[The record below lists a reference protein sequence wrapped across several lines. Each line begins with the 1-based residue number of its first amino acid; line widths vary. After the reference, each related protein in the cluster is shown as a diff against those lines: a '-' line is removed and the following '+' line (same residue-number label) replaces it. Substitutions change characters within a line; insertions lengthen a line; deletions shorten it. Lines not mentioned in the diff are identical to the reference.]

1 MLQPNSQAARC
12 TAEITRILIFS
23 LISSL
28 LACSANSQDFN
39 RDVRQILATHCFA
52 CHGPDASHR
61 ESDLRFDERNNPIE
75 SSAIVPGDPSSSGM
89 IERITSGDQDHVM
102 PPPEFGNSLNSAQ
115 IEILKKWIAGGAKYE
130 RHWAFVA
137 PSRTE
142 APKSRSSFVA
152 NQIDE
157 FVFKKLQDAN
167 LNPNAAADRY
177 TLLRRLYLDL
187 VGLPPTIEETDTFL
201 NSKDPEAYRKVVDQ
215 LLGSPRFGEKW
226 AQFWLDL
233 ARYSDTNGYEKDR
246 PRAIWP
252 YRDWVIRAFNNDM
265 PFDKFT
271 IDQIAGDMLP
281 SPKTDQLVAT
291 GFHRNTMLN
300 EEGGIDPLEFRYLAM
315 VDRVATTG
323 TVWLGLTVGCAQ
335 CHTHKYDPISHTDYY
350 RFLALLN
357 NADEPDLRIPSE
369 KSGEDKVNSE
379 IKALESELLMK
390 LSQRLESQPAKFGK
404 EWQTWIESSQS
415 SAINW
420 AIATPTELSSN
431 LPFLKTLDD
440 SSIFSTGDTTK
451 RDEFF
456 ISFQLDG
463 TPITGIRL
471 EALPDERLP
480 GMGPGRTYYEG
491 RKGDFF
497 VSEISVTL
505 DGKPIDFNNASHDFS
520 KPDDTKPKTTAS
532 NVFDGN
538 GSTGWSPG
546 NNKAERLKLVINPT
560 SPINGKGKLTVRLLF
575 ERHYTASLGRFRF
588 SFTGEKAPSAN
599 RFDENLE
606 EILTK
611 SKSFPSSQYSMFQA
625 ELTSAEFKTVQLA
638 FAESIKDLES
648 NTKTLNKLK
657 NTKPP
662 QTETLIFR
670 EREARNP
677 RRTFRHHRGE
687 YLSPREEVT
696 PGILSIFQNPEDEQ
710 SNPTN
715 RLELAHWLVSDKN
728 PLASRVAVNRIWY
741 QIFGTGLMKTNAD
754 FGLQA
759 EMPSHPELLDW
770 LAFQFQNEL
779 KWSTKELIRYIV
791 MSNTYRQASNFSVDK
806 ENADPE
812 NRLLSRGPSFRVS
825 GEMVRDIAL
834 SATGVLSSKMYGP
847 GVKPPQPAGVTELAW
862 GSGKWSP
869 SNGEDRYRRSIY
881 TFKKR
886 TAAFAA
892 FTVFDA
898 PTGEACIA
906 TRNRSNTPLQA
917 LTVLND
923 PMFIELNQ
931 KFAKNVIEQNFPT
944 PAMAITYIFRR
955 FLTRLPT
962 EFESSELNQFYQT
975 QLTRLQDG
983 AIDSEAIGGK
993 DATAEQAAFAMVSR
1007 IIMNLDE
1014 TITKR

>member
-1 MLQPNSQAARC
+1 MFHRTFQTARR
-12 TAEITRILIFS
+12 TAELTQILTFI

-28 LACSANSQDFN
+28 LAGLANSQDFN
-39 RDVRQILATHCFA
+39 RDVRPILATHCFA
-52 CHGPDASHR
+52 CHGPDDSHR
-61 ESDLRFDERNNPIE
+61 ESDLRFDQRDNPIE
-75 SSAIVPGDPSSSGM
+75 SSAIVPGDPSNSGM
-89 IERITSGDQDHVM
+89 IERITSSDQDHVM
-102 PPPEFGNSLNSAQ
+102 PPPEFGNALNRAQ
-115 IEILKKWIAGGAKYE
+115 IEVLKKWIASGAKYE
-130 RHWAFVA
+130 RHWAFVTPTRPDA
-137 PSRTE
+137 PET
-142 APKSRSSFVA
+142 RSNFVA

-157 FVFKKLQDAN
+157 FVFRKLQDAK
-167 LNPNAAADRY
+167 LTPNPIADRY

-187 VGLPPTIEETDTFL
+187 VGLPPTIEQTDSFL
-201 NSKDPEAYRKVVDQ
+201 NSTDPEAYRKVVEQ

-226 AQFWLDL
+226 AQPWLDL

-252 YRDWVIRAFNNDM
+252 YRDWVIKAFNNDM

-271 IDQIAGDMLP
+271 VDQIAGDMLP
-281 SPKTDQLVAT
+281 STKTDQLVAT

-335 CHTHKYDPISHTDYY
+335 CHTHKYDPISHTDYF

-357 NADEPDLRIPSE
+357 NADEPDLRIPVEKNSE
-369 KSGEDKVNSE
+369 NKVISE
-379 IKALESELLMK
+379 IKALESELLRK
-390 LSQRLESQPAKFGK
+390 LSSRRKSQPAKFDK
-404 EWQTWIESSQS
+404 EWRTWIEFSQS
-415 SAINW
+415 NAVDW
-420 AIATPTELSSN
+420 KIATPSELASN

-456 ISFQLDG
+456 VSFLLDG

-471 EALPDERLP
+471 EAIPDERLP

-497 VSEISVTL
+497 VSEISATL
-505 DGKPIDFNNASHDFS
+505 DGKPVEFNNASHDFS
-520 KPDDTKPKTTAS
+520 KPDDKKPKTTAL

-538 GSTGWSPG
+538 GSTGWAPG
-546 NNKAERLKLVINPT
+546 NNKAKRLQLVINPAV
-560 SPINGKGKLTVRLLF
+560 PLKGKGKLTVRLLF

-588 SFTGEKAPSAN
+588 SFTGEKAPAAN
-599 RFDENLE
+599 RLHEDLE
-606 EILTK
+606 KTLTK
-611 SKSFPSSQYSMFQA
+611 SKSFPSNRYSTFQA
-625 ELTSAEFKTVQLA
+625 QLSSAEFKTVQLA

-648 NTKTLNKLK
+648 NAKTLNKLK
-657 NTKPP
+657 NTKSP
-662 QTETLIFR
+662 QIETLIFR
-670 EREARNP
+670 EREATNM

-696 PGILSIFQNPEDEQ
+696 PGIFSIFQNSAGEQ
-710 SNPTN
+710 ANPTN

-728 PLASRVAVNRIWY
+728 PLVSRVAVNRIWY
-741 QIFGTGLMKTNAD
+741 QIFGIGLMKTNAD
-754 FGLQA
+754 FGVQS

-770 LAFQFQNEL
+770 LASQFQSEL
-779 KWSTKELIRYIV
+779 AWSTKELIRYIV
-791 MSNTYRQASNFSVDK
+791 MSNTYRQASNFSIEK
-806 ENADPE
+806 ERADPD
-812 NRLLSRGPSFRVS
+812 NRLLSRGPSFRVP

-862 GSGKWSP
+862 GSGKWNP

-898 PTGEACIA
+898 PTGESCIA

-931 KFAKNVIEQNFPT
+931 KLAKDVIGQNFPT
-944 PAMAITYIFRR
+944 STIAITYIFRR

-962 EFESSELNQFYQT
+962 DLESSELNRFYQT
-975 QLTRLQDG
+975 QLTRLQEG
-983 AIDSEAIGGK
+983 AIDPEAIGGK